1 MRVDSHR
8 QEGASLLLAN
18 LTTSYLSHMEVN
30 NSAETL
36 HAANTIV
43 KGVSNILDYASNVS
57 VPLCTVLMGFNSTQ
71 NVVCFKCCMCWLVT
85 FILEHNEGV
94 NFL

>member
-18 LTTSYLSHMEVN
+18 LTSYLSRMEVS

-36 HAANTIV
+36 HAANAIV

-57 VPLCTVLMGFNSTQ
+57 VPLCTVLMGLNSTQ
-71 NVVCFKCCMCWLVT
+71 NVDCFKCCMCWLVT